1 MIGNV
6 FYLWTCNTNMLNFI
20 KKITRFYPKRG
31 DRKSSPHLNIG
42 PIHWLDPNSP
52 FEEKEKKMVCDPQNP
67 IKQDKP
73 RWCSIIWSQIKTLSL
88 LEISATYFLM
98 IQTVGTSRLDFVSF
112 LVSYFWIHEIFWV
125 GPHRQ
130 TCSMQILIYKL
141 NHK

>member
-1 MIGNV
+1 MFSFYGHVIQICLILLKELLDFIPKEEIGKV
-6 FYLWTCNTNMLNFI
+6 LLISTLAQSIDLIPTLHLR
-20 KKITRFYPKRG
+20 KKK
-31 DRKSSPHLNIG
+31 
-42 PIHWLDPNSP
+42 
-52 FEEKEKKMVCDPQNP
+52 KKMVCDPQNP